1 MENILHSKGRK
12 ITALFIFIFITAVSL
27 YIVKWNPYYHKSFI
41 AAANHSIGSSIIT
54 GESQVAEAPSFHAAW
69 TYFVAYFNAIWKALL
84 AAIIVSSFLQAIV
97 PKDWLFKALGQSKY
111 GSTFL
116 GGVLGIPSMMCT
128 CCVSPIV
135 VGMKKSNVSTGAAVA
150 YWLSNTALNPA
161 VIIFMAFILSWKF
174 VVLRIVLGVLLVFV
188 VSHFAQKIDQKGLV
202 NQPNLEDITCQIPDN
217 EGGFLGRWGKS
228 LFSLFFGLVPV
239 YFLSVF
245 ILGAVRAWLFPA
257 IDPSMANGIVAI
269 ILLAIAGALFVIPT
283 AGEIP
288 VVQTLQS
295 FGLGSGPLATLM
307 FTLPVI
313 SLPSMLMVSR
323 GLSKK
328 VIVFLFVMVV
338 IFGIVAGLI
347 GMMF

>member
-1 MENILHSKGRK
+1 MEALFHSKGK
-12 ITALFIFIFITAVSL
+12 KVAALLIFIMITVISL

-41 AAANHSIGSSIIT
+41 AAANHSIGPSIIT
-54 GESQVAEAPSFHAAW
+54 GDNQVAESPSFHAAW
-69 TYFVAYFNAIWKALL
+69 SYFVAYFNAIWKALL
-84 AAIIVSSFLQAIV
+84 AAIIVSSLLQAIV
-97 PKDWLFKALGQSKY
+97 PKDWLFKVLGESKY

-135 VGMKKSNVSTGAAVA
+135 VGMKRCNVSTGAAVA

-161 VIIFMAFILSWKF
+161 VLIFMAFILSWKF
-174 VVLRIVLGVLLVFV
+174 VVLRIVLGIVLVFV
-188 VSHFAQKIDQKGLV
+188 VSHFAQKLDQKLV
-202 NQPNLEDITCQIPDN
+202 DQEKIENITNQIPNN
-217 EGGFLGRWGKS
+217 EGGFLKRWGKS
-228 LFSLFFGLVPV
+228 VFSLFFSLVPV

-245 ILGAVRAWLFPA
+245 ILGAIRAWLFPA
-257 IDPSMANGIVAI
+257 LDPAIANGIVAI
-269 ILLAIAGALFVIPT
+269 ILFAIAGTLFVIPT

-295 FGLGSGPLATLM
+295 FGLGTGPLATLM

-328 VIVFLFVMVV
+328 VIFFIFTTVV
-338 IFGIVAGLI
+338 VFGIIAGLI
-347 GMMF
+347 GMTF